1 MRASY
6 KHMDLLGQAEVHR
19 YKEIEMYQTILVPL
33 DGSRRAERIL
43 PYVEALAQKFGAK
56 LFLLQVVEP
65 MIASMSPYDARTLF
79 VANDIDRR
87 TQEAKNYLAT
97 VQATLRETRIEART
111 QVEYGP
117 VVATILEVADQHN
130 VDLIALA
137 SHGRTGLAR
146 VFYGSV
152 AAGILNRADRP
163 LLVIRAQE

>member
-1 MRASY
+1 M
-6 KHMDLLGQAEVHR
+6 
-19 YKEIEMYQTILVPL
+19 EMYQTILVPL

-43 PYVEALAQKFGAK
+43 PHVEALTQKFGAK
-56 LFLLQVVEP
+56 LVLLQVVEP
-65 MIASMSPYDARTLF
+65 LVVGMSPYNMGTVF
-79 VANDIDRR
+79 ITGEIERR
-87 TQEAKNYLAT
+87 TREAKEYLDAL
-97 VQATLRETRIEART
+97 QGTLRKTNIEART

-117 VVATILEVADQHN
+117 VVATILDVADQHN

>member
-1 MRASY
+1 
-6 KHMDLLGQAEVHR
+6 
-19 YKEIEMYQTILVPL
+19 MYRTILVPL

-43 PYVEALAQKFGAK
+43 PHVEALAQKFGAR

-65 MIASMSPYDARTLF
+65 LVVGMSPYHAGAVF
-79 VANDIDRR
+79 VATELDRR
-87 TQEAKNYLAT
+87 MQEAKNYLAAL
-97 VQATLRETRIEART
+97 QGTLRETNIEAHT